1 MSKSLTS
8 REPLSP
14 TPLSLSFPDGTK
26 KSPTKSNLMK
36 IIDHTEVVQ
45 DDAYANVGTYVV
57 DLMAAIQAAGS
68 FATVEELINRVLS
81 TFPRDRGKIDPVEH
95 SYREISWKSL
105 GKTPQDQLEGWDHLP
120 SLSHRKLRSET
131 LMPSYM
137 KTKISLS

>member
-1 MSKSLTS
+1 
-8 REPLSP
+8 
-14 TPLSLSFPDGTK
+14 
-26 KSPTKSNLMK
+26 MK

-95 SYREISWKSL
+95 SYRESL

-137 KTKISLS
+137 KTKTSLS